1 MSVHLAGSRA
11 LRMRWV
17 LLGAAGVVGIVA
29 ATLLSTAGIRA
40 GVSFLAG
47 LAMVVAAFE
56 FGAFNIRFTGRYLP
70 HLTLVVALVSYATT
84 AIAFGLV
91 LAASSPRVV
100 SGVGIAGGLFSG
112 LVIWIG
118 TEIAATRVGSE
129 QP

>member
-1 MSVHLAGSRA
+1 
-11 LRMRWV
+11 MRWV